1 MRIAIFTLGSRG
13 DVQPYVALAKAAI
26 LKGHSAVICT
36 GKSFQ
41 HFIEGNGVAFEAATS
56 DLMAMLETEEGKM
69 VFNDALKH
77 PIKAQRTHNPLKSI

>member
-13 DVQPYVALAKAAI
+13 DVQPYVAFAKAAI

-41 HFIEGNGVAFEAATS
+41 SFIEGNGVEF
-56 DLMAMLETEEGKM
+56 
-69 VFNDALKH
+69 
-77 PIKAQRTHNPLKSI
+77 

>member
-13 DVQPYVALAKAAI
+13 DVQLYVALAKAAI

-41 HFIEGNGVAFEAATS
+41 SFIEGNGVEFEEATS

-69 VFNDALKH
+69 VFNSTFAHRKR
-77 PIKAQRTHNPLKSI
+77 P